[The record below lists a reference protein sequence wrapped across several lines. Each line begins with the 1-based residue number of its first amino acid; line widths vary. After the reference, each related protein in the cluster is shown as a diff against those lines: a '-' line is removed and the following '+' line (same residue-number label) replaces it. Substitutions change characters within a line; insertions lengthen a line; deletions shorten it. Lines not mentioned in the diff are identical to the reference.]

1 MVTAGLTIKTH
12 IWASKNAGSGF
23 VLPAHKIAPQKT
35 DLATIFQTLLRDQ
48 FGLKCFWV
56 EMV

>member
-23 VLPAHKIAPQKT
+23 VLPMHKIAPQKT
-35 DLATIFQTLLRDQ
+35 DLATIFRTLLRDP
-48 FGLKCFWV
+48 FGLKRFWF
-56 EMV
+56 EMI